1 MEEVMVD
8 INDNTKKFIK
18 KLKERVGIRK
28 ISKKELLKLLRY
40 FDVIGENSQNINM
53 KEINSICKLD
63 IVEND
68 VFMIKKSQF
77 KLNDIVSVCKRG
89 RGQNLYE
96 TKLLGQVIGIYNTYI
111 IVKFDNY
118 NETILY
124 NCMYIGEYLVFKGVR
139 KQCMN

>member
-1 MEEVMVD
+1 MVD

-28 ISKKELLKLLRY
+28 ISKKELLKLMRY
-40 FDVIGENSQNINM
+40 FDVIGETPTDINI
-53 KEINSICKLD
+53 KEINYMCKLE

-77 KLNDIVSVCKRG
+77 ELNDIVSVCKKD
-89 RGQNLYE
+89 NNTSLYKS
-96 TKLLGQVIGIYNTYI
+96 KLVGQVIGIYNRYI

-118 NETILY
+118 NESILY
-124 NCMYIGEYLVFKGVR
+124 NCMYTGEYLVFKGVR
-139 KQCMN
+139 KKCMN